1 MMIQKKE
8 AHLDMIEGVV
18 VDCLRAKW
26 NAFIGAR
33 FSFFKF
39 DTNTLCQRSKF
50 AQTLDILSFV
60 KQFVCYLLFL
70 GITVAAFGLR
80 SIETKVFKN

>member
-33 FSFFKF
+33 FFLKI

>member
-1 MMIQKKE
+1 MIQKKE

-33 FSFFKF
+33 FSFFLF
-39 DTNTLCQRSKF
+39 DANTLCQRSKF

>member
-1 MMIQKKE
+1 MIQKKE

-33 FSFFKF
+33 FSFFF
-39 DTNTLCQRSKF
+39 DTNTLFQRSKF

-80 SIETKVFKN
+80 SIETKVSKN